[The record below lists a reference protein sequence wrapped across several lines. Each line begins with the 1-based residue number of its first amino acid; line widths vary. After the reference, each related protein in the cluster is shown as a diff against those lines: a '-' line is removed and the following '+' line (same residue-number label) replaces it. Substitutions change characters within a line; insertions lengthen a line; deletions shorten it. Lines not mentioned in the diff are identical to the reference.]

1 LPQSHS
7 KYKGKFM
14 SKLVISTSSFDVEGN
29 SSLNHLVNSGMH
41 IVRNSYKRKL
51 TEDEA
56 IELLGED
63 TIGMI
68 AGIEPLT
75 ERVFS
80 SAKNLK
86 VVSRCGAGLDSVEL
100 AAAKLHGISVFN
112 TPEAPAQAVA
122 ELTMGLML
130 AALRRICQT
139 DRLLR
144 ANEWP
149 RMQGQLFAAQTVGII
164 GLGHIGKRVA
174 RLSQAFDARVIAHDP
189 HIDPTSH
196 GVESVSLEELFA
208 EANVISLHVP
218 YTTDTHHLL
227 DAKSFA
233 RMKPGSIIINAARGG
248 LIDEAA
254 LDEALISGHLG
265 MAALDVFEQEPY
277 HGPLTKN
284 DRMILTSHIGSLAK
298 ESRKCME
305 LEAAEN
311 LLKGLINAGLI
322 KDDQTNV

>member
-1 LPQSHS
+1 
-7 KYKGKFM
+7 M
-14 SKLVISTSSFDVEGN
+14 NKLVISTSSFDVDNN
-29 SSLNHLVNSGMH
+29 SSLQHLVDSGVH
-41 IVRNSYKRKL
+41 IVGNSYKRKL
-51 TEDEA
+51 TEDEI

-86 VVSRCGAGLDSVEL
+86 VISRCGAGLDSVEL
-100 AAAKLHGISVFN
+100 TAAKLHDISVFN

-149 RMQGQLFAAQTVGII
+149 RMQGQLLAAQTVGII

-174 RLSQAFDARVIAHDP
+174 RLSQAFGARVIAHDP
-189 HIDPTSH
+189 HIDPASH
-196 GVESVSLEELFA
+196 GVESVSLEKLLV
-208 EANVISLHVP
+208 EANVISLHLP
-218 YTTDTHHLL
+218 YGTDTHHLL
-227 DAKSFA
+227 DTKTFA
-233 RMKPGSIIINAARGG
+233 RMKPDTIIINAARGG
-248 LIDEAA
+248 LIDETA

-277 HGPLTKN
+277 HGPLIEN
-284 DRMILTSHIGSLAK
+284 DKVILTSHIGSLAR
-298 ESRKCME
+298 ESRKRME
-305 LEAAEN
+305 IEAAEN
-311 LLKGLINAGLI
+311 LLEGLINAGLI
-322 KDDQTNV
+322 KSDMNNV

>member
-1 LPQSHS
+1 
-7 KYKGKFM
+7 M

-139 DRLLR
+139 DQLLR
-144 ANEWP
+144 TNEWP
-149 RMQGQLFAAQTVGII
+149 RMQGQLFATQTVGII

-174 RLSQAFDARVIAHDP
+174 QLSQAFDARVIAHDP
-189 HIDPTSH
+189 HIDPASH
-196 GVESVSLEELFA
+196 GIESVSLKELFA
-208 EANVISLHVP
+208 EANVISLHLP

-248 LIDEAA
+248 LIDETA

-277 HGPLTKN
+277 HGPLIKN
-284 DRMILTSHIGSLAK
+284 DKTILTSHIGSLAK

-311 LLKGLINAGLI
+311 LLKGLINAALI

>member
-1 LPQSHS
+1 
-7 KYKGKFM
+7 M

-144 ANEWP
+144 ISEWP

-248 LIDEAA
+248 LIDETA

>member
-1 LPQSHS
+1 
-7 KYKGKFM
+7 
-14 SKLVISTSSFDVEGN
+14 
-29 SSLNHLVNSGMH
+29 
-41 IVRNSYKRKL
+41 
-51 TEDEA
+51 
-56 IELLGED
+56 
-63 TIGMI
+63 MI
-68 AGIEPLT
+68 FRRG
-75 ERVFS
+75 VFS

-144 ANEWP
+144 INEWP

-208 EANVISLHVP
+208 KANVISLHVP

-305 LEAAEN
+305 LEAAGN

>member
-1 LPQSHS
+1 
-7 KYKGKFM
+7 M
-14 SKLVISTSSFDVEGN
+14 SKLVISTSSFDVDDN
-29 SSLNHLVNSGMH
+29 PSLNHLVNSGMH

-56 IELLGED
+56 IELLAED

-100 AAAKLHGISVFN
+100 TAAKLHGISVFN

-144 ANEWP
+144 INEWP

-196 GVESVSLEELFA
+196 GVESVSLEELLA

-298 ESRKCME
+298 ESRKRME
-305 LEAAEN
+305 LEAAGN

>member
-1 LPQSHS
+1 
-7 KYKGKFM
+7 M

-63 TIGMI
+63 AIGMI